1 MQSDYNALSENLRVV
16 QQELTASRE
25 AMAEMKR
32 TFDEERESWAN
43 DKRTLEDTL
52 VELTT
57 SEKHIVEDR
66 TSHDAEIRQQEERAK
81 VRTGRSNSRLLA
93 LIF

>member
-1 MQSDYNALSENLRVV
+1 
-16 QQELTASRE
+16 
-25 AMAEMKR
+25 MKR

-57 SEKHIVEDR
+57 SEKHIAEDR